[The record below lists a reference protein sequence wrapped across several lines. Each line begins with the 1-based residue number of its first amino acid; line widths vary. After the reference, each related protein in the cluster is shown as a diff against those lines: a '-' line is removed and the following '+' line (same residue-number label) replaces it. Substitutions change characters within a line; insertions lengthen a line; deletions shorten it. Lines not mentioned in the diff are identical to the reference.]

1 MFLIQKTISKRYNLE
16 RISQAIR
23 ETRQTKGWSQ
33 RELSARSR
41 IAQPQI
47 SRFENGDVDLQL
59 SSLIELARALD
70 LDLQLVPRS
79 ALPAVAAV
87 VKEREERAEES
98 ELHHRLKRL
107 IPEVS
112 VLEQTRPHLTNV
124 TRLKDAALE
133 IETISS
139 RLNPVVAA
147 KAIGGVARRLEEL
160 ASSTTRSPARF
171 SRELKIAHE
180 ELRNIRNMAVHGDAL
195 RQIPAYSLDGED

>member
-1 MFLIQKTISKRYNLE
+1 MQKKISKRYSLE
-16 RISQAIR
+16 QIAQAIR

-33 RELSARSR
+33 RELSARSH

-79 ALPAVAAV
+79 ALPAVAAI
-87 VKEREERAEES
+87 VKEREERAEEN
-98 ELHHRLKRL
+98 ELHHTLKRL
-107 IPEVS
+107 VHEVS
-112 VLEQTRPHLTNV
+112 VLEQAHPHLTSV

-133 IETISS
+133 VETISS
-139 RLNPVVAA
+139 RLNPVVAT
-147 KAIGGVARRLEEL
+147 KAIGGVVRRLEEL

-171 SRELKIAHE
+171 SRDLKIAHE
-180 ELRNIRNMAVHGDAL
+180 ELRNIRTIAVHGDAR
-195 RQIPAYSLDGED
+195 RQIPAYSLDEED